1 MFDSIALEVAI
12 GLALAFLMFSLLLT
26 SLQEGIEA
34 MMKGRAKDLEKTI
47 KQLLDDQSGKLTEML
62 YEHPLIYS
70 LFPGEYGSARSK
82 YGVTTSLPSYIPKGH
97 FAAALA
103 DILAGNFLG
112 RPKLQVEGDASVKP
126 PADPVRPSDQVVTV
140 FKLANNASGGRGEDM
155 LSRVEQWYDAAMS
168 RLSGQYKRKTQV
180 WLFGLALVVAWFC
193 NVDAVRI
200 GSELAT
206 NQQLRQ
212 GVIAEAPHVL
222 KSSEIALAQLE
233 KIRPVNEVQADIVKS
248 AKAAIEESKVKMVEA
263 GLPVGR
269 KTGESYLPNGIG
281 QIAGWLITALAAML
295 GAPFWFDLL
304 GKFMNVRAALKPAS
318 DAAAASTI
326 SGTNAFAGAITASDL
341 VGLEEVEQDCCGGWP
356 PNEGKD
362 SGQA

>member
-47 KQLLDDQSGKLTEML
+47 KQLLDDQTGKLTELL

-70 LFPGEYGSARSK
+70 LFPGDYGSARSK
-82 YGVTTSLPSYIPKGH
+82 RGLTTSLPSYIPKGH

-103 DILAGNFLG
+103 DILAGNFYG
-112 RPKLQVEGDASVKP
+112 RPKPHPKGEGTTKATDV
-126 PADPVRPSDQVVTV
+126 PVQASDQVVQV
-140 FKLANNASGGRGEDM
+140 FKLANNASGGRAEFM
-155 LSRVEQWYDAAMS
+155 LAGVEQWYDAAMS

-180 WLFGLALVVAWFC
+180 WLFILALIFAWLC
-193 NVDAVRI
+193 NVDAIRI
-200 GSELAT
+200 GTELAM

-212 GVIAEAPHVL
+212 KVIAEAPAVRE
-222 KSSEIALAQLE
+222 SSEKALAALGRIKPADASQAQL
-233 KIRPVNEVQADIVKS
+233 VKS
-248 AKAAIEESKVKMVEA
+248 VQIVIESGRSQMVAA

-269 KTGESYLPNGIG
+269 KAEEGMWSVSVRQVT
-281 QIAGWLITALAAML
+281 GWLITALAAML

-304 GKFMNVRAALKPAS
+304 GKFMNVRSALKPAT
-318 DAAAASTI
+318 DAAAASAV
-326 SGTNAFAGAITASDL
+326 SGTNAFAGAIAAADL
-341 VGLEEVEQDCCGGWP
+341 VDLEEVEQDCCGGWSP
-356 PNEGKD
+356 DEFED
-362 SGQA
+362 SGNA

>member
-1 MFDSIALEVAI
+1 MFNSIALEVAI

-47 KQLLDDQSGKLTEML
+47 KQLLDDQSGKLTELL

-70 LFPGEYGSARSK
+70 LFPGEYGKARTK
-82 YGVTTSLPSYIPKGH
+82 YGVTTSLPSYIPKEH
-97 FAAALA
+97 FATALA

-112 RPKLQVEGDASVKP
+112 RPKQQAEGDASAKP
-126 PADPVRPSDQVVTV
+126 SVDAARPSDQVVTV

-155 LSRVEQWYDAAMS
+155 LAGVEQWYDAAMS

-180 WLFGLALVVAWFC
+180 WLFGLALVVAWLC

-212 GVIAEAPHVL
+212 KVIAEAPYVL
-222 KSSEIALAQLE
+222 KSSEIALAQLD
-233 KIRPVNEVQADIVKS
+233 KIRPANDAQADIVKS
-248 AKAAIEESKVKMVEA
+248 AKAAIEEGKVKMVEA

-269 KTGESYLPNGIG
+269 KAGESYLLSEIG
-281 QIAGWLITALAAML
+281 QVAGWLITALAAML

-304 GKFMNVRAALKPAS
+304 GKFMNVRAALKPS
-318 DAAAASTI
+318 NNAAAAGSER
-326 SGTNAFAGAITASDL
+326 GQRNAFAGAVSGPDLALTLSDS
-341 VGLEEVEQDCCGGWP
+341 P
-356 PNEGKD
+356 R
-362 SGQA
+362 